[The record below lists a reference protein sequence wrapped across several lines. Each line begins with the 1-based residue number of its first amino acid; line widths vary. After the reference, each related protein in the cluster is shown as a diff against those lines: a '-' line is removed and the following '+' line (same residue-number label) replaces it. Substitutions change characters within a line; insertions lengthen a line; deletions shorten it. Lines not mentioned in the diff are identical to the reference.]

1 MLKVSNGVARD
12 ILKATNGQ
20 FFSVTFRKRSD
31 NTLRKIHGRTGVR
44 KGVTGDGMKYTP
56 AKHDLV
62 TIWDSGQLAN
72 SKGERTQGHKSIPL
86 NDITEL
92 KVGGATLRVSPNA

>member
-1 MLKVSNGVARD
+1 
-12 ILKATNGQ
+12 
-20 FFSVTFRKRSD
+20 
-31 NTLRKIHGRTGVR
+31 
-44 KGVTGDGMKYTP
+44 MKYTP